1 MQRGAL
7 GIPKIGFQPTSRSFV
22 GLARGAF
29 RYAAGALV
37 ALALTI
43 GMLDWLARGFDRELR
58 RSGEVVRVAR
68 QAYELA
74 LDREAAI
81 RGYLLTRES
90 SALAPELVA
99 RVPLGIAI
107 DSLAILTAND
117 PAQSQR
123 TGTIRAAINRWATLV
138 AFPALR
144 KPHSPRR
151 DGEQTELIGNT
162 LFETVRWSFVN
173 LLQAEEV
180 VYNAQQR
187 RQESMRLFADIA
199 IALELVVLLAVLVRV
214 RRRTLAQA
222 TALAHQQARARAVI
236 EHAPDVLLLVD
247 GDGTV
252 RYHSPS
258 AEELMGL
265 EATEIAGANLKD
277 GVHVTDRE
285 TLERTFAEMAADYGR
300 PREFVCRVRHA
311 DGSWRIIEARGT
323 NLLRDPA
330 VQAIVINAR
339 DVSDR
344 VRAEERTR
352 EAQVEVLARL
362 AAAGEARDDDT
373 GQHTRRVGE
382 LAARI
387 GEALGLSLDE
397 VELIRLAAPL
407 HDVGKIGIPDS
418 ILRKPGTLNAE
429 EFAIM
434 QTHTLIGAEMLAD
447 GATPHI
453 RMAEVIARSHHEW
466 WNGGGYPDGLA
477 GDAIPLP
484 ARIVAVADV
493 YDALTHARPY
503 RPAWKRDRV
512 TAELQRKAG
521 THFEPRLVQ
530 LFLDVVLSD
539 ASHTIAGNPVLR
551 SRRVERKKPA
561 ATA

>member
-1 MQRGAL
+1 M
-7 GIPKIGFQPTSRSFV
+7 
-22 GLARGAF
+22 ARGVF

-37 ALALTI
+37 ALALTL
-43 GMLDWLARGFDRELR
+43 GALDWLARGFDRELR

-74 LDREAAI
+74 LDRETAI
-81 RGYLLTRES
+81 RGYLLTRDS
-90 SALAPELVA
+90 SSLVPELVA
-99 RVPLGIAI
+99 REPLSIAL
-107 DSLAILTAND
+107 DSLVLLTGND
-117 PAQSQR
+117 PAQSAR
-123 TGTIRAAINRWATLV
+123 AGTIRGAIHRWANV
-138 AFPALR
+138 FALAAL
-144 KPHSPRR
+144 HDPRGAK
-151 DGEQTELIGNT
+151 GEREELIGNT

-180 VYNAQQR
+180 IYNAQQR
-187 RQESMRLFADIA
+187 RQASMRVFADVA

-222 TALAHQQARARAVI
+222 NALANQQARARAVI

-258 AEELMGL
+258 AEALMGRD
-265 EATEIAGANLKD
+265 ATEIAGANLND
-277 GVHVTDRE
+277 AVHARDRVA
-285 TLERTFAEMAADYGR
+285 LERAFAEMAADHGR
-300 PREFVCRVRHA
+300 PRAFVCRVRHA
-311 DGSWRIIEARGT
+311 EGSWRTIEARGT
-323 NLLRDPA
+323 NLLHDAA

-344 VRAEERTR
+344 VQAEEKAR
-352 EAQVEVLARL
+352 EAQLEVLARL

-387 GEALGLSLDE
+387 AEALGLSCDE

-418 ILRKPGTLNAE
+418 ILRKPGTLNTD

-453 RMAEVIARSHHEW
+453 RMAEMIARSHHEW
-466 WNGGGYPDGLA
+466 WNGGGYPDGLT

-493 YDALTHARPY
+493 YDALMHARPY
-503 RPAWKRDRV
+503 RRAWKRERV
-512 TAELQRKAG
+512 IAELQRKMG

-530 LFLDVVLSD
+530 VFLDVVLSD
-539 ASHTIAGNPVLR
+539 RADTAGGSSVLR
-551 SRRVERKKPA
+551 PRPAGWKKPA
-561 ATA
+561 ASDGFSARARRWDR

>member
-1 MQRGAL
+1 
-7 GIPKIGFQPTSRSFV
+7 
-22 GLARGAF
+22 LARGVF
-29 RYAAGALV
+29 RYAAGALL
-37 ALALTI
+37 ALALTV
-43 GMLDWLARGFDRELR
+43 GALDWLARRFDHELR
-58 RSGEVVRVAR
+58 RSGEVVLVAR

-81 RGYLLTRES
+81 RGYILTRD
-90 SALAPELVA
+90 SASLAPEFVA
-99 RVPLGIAI
+99 RLPLGIAI
-107 DSLAILTAND
+107 DSLAVLTADD

-123 TGTIRAAINRWATLV
+123 TGTIRAAITRWAKV
-138 AFPALR
+138 FAFPALR
-144 KPHSPRR
+144 KPNGAR
-151 DGEQTELIGNT
+151 GEQAELIGNT

-180 VYNAQQR
+180 IYNAQQR
-187 RQESMRLFADIA
+187 RQERMRVFADGA
-199 IALELVVLLAVLVRV
+199 IALELMVLLAVLIRV
-214 RRRTLAQA
+214 RRRTIAQA
-222 TALAHQQARARAVI
+222 NALAHHEARARAVI

-258 AEELMGL
+258 TEELMGRT
-265 EATEIAGANLKD
+265 ATEIAGANLKD
-277 GVHVTDRE
+277 AVHARDRKA
-285 TLERTFAEMAADYGR
+285 LERAFAEMAADHGR
-300 PREFVCRVRHA
+300 PRAFVCRVRHA
-311 DGSWRIIEARGT
+311 EEGGSWRIIEARGT
-323 NLLRDPA
+323 NLLHDPA

-344 VRAEERTR
+344 VHAEEKAR
-352 EAQVEVLARL
+352 EAQLEVLARL

-387 GEALGLSLDE
+387 GEALGLSCDE
-397 VELIRLAAPL
+397 VDLIRLAAPL

-418 ILRKPGTLNAE
+418 ILRKPGPLNAE

-434 QTHTLIGAEMLAD
+434 QTHTLIGAEMLAN
-447 GATPHI
+447 GATRHI
-453 RMAEVIARSHHEW
+453 RMAEMIARSHHEW

-503 RPAWKRDRV
+503 RRAWKRERV
-512 TAELQRKAG
+512 IAELRRKTG
-521 THFEPRLVQ
+521 THFEPRVVQ
-530 LFLDVVLSD
+530 VFLEVVLS
-539 ASHTIAGNPVLR
+539 
-551 SRRVERKKPA
+551 ERARKMVVSA
-561 ATA
+561 A

>member
-1 MQRGAL
+1 M
-7 GIPKIGFQPTSRSFV
+7 
-22 GLARGAF
+22 ARGVF
-29 RYAAGALV
+29 RYAAGALL
-37 ALALTI
+37 ALALTV
-43 GMLDWLARGFDRELR
+43 GALDWLARRFDRELR

-81 RGYLLTRES
+81 RGYLLTRDS

-99 RVPLGIAI
+99 RLPLGIAI
-107 DSLAILTAND
+107 DSLAVLTEND

-123 TGTIRAAINRWATLV
+123 TGTIRASINRWANVV

-144 KPHSPRR
+144 EPKRAK
-151 DGEQTELIGNT
+151 GAQQELIGNT
-162 LFETVRWSFVN
+162 LFETVRWSFVS

-187 RQESMRLFADIA
+187 RQERMRVFADVA
-199 IALELVVLLAVLVRV
+199 IALELAVILAVLIRA
-214 RRRTLAQA
+214 RRRTIAQA
-222 TALAHQQARARAVI
+222 NALANHEARARAVI

-265 EATEIAGANLKD
+265 AATEIEGANLKD
-277 GVHVTDRE
+277 GVHARDRAA
-285 TLERTFAEMAADYGR
+285 LERAFAEMAAAHGH
-300 PREFVCRVRHA
+300 PRAFVCRVRHA
-311 DGSWRIIEARGT
+311 EGSWRIIEARGT
-323 NLLRDPA
+323 NLLHDPA

-344 VRAEERTR
+344 VRAEEKAR
-352 EAQVEVLARL
+352 EMELEVLARL

-382 LAARI
+382 LAALI
-387 GEALGLSLDE
+387 AEALGLSCDE
-397 VELIRLAAPL
+397 VEVIRLAAPL

-418 ILRKPGTLNAE
+418 ILRKPVALTAA

-447 GATPHI
+447 GATRHI
-453 RMAEVIARSHHEW
+453 RMAEMIARSHHEW
-466 WNGGGYPDGLA
+466 WNGGGYPDGLV

-503 RPAWKRDRV
+503 RRAWKRERV
-512 TAELQRKAG
+512 IAELRRKSG
-521 THFEPRLVQ
+521 MHFEPRVVQ
-530 LFLDVVLSD
+530 AFLEVVLSE
-539 ASHTIAGNPVLR
+539 
-551 SRRVERKKPA
+551 RVERMAGSA
-561 ATA
+561 A